1 MADIL
6 LKDDYR
12 LANCCNPQP
21 GDSLIGFLKYDSPLI
36 SVHKQGCI
44 NLAKIEPDRLIALA
58 WDEIVMDKTERPI
71 SESDDFTALDK
82 TDFDILKHHKD
93 MGNDYAAVVAK
104 MTGIDRKTVFDR
116 HKKLRDLGLLKRVE
130 PLMMQYRKG
139 IVKGKWIKH
148 RNHTYYE
155 LTPRGEEIID
165 YCLSER
171 GEA

>member
-1 MADIL
+1 MAAL
-6 LKDDYR
+6 PLKDDYR
-12 LANCCNPQP
+12 LANCCKPQP

-36 SVHKQGCI
+36 SVHKKGCS
-44 NLAKIEPDRLIALA
+44 NLAKIEPDRLIALT
-58 WDEIVMDKTERPI
+58 WDEITLDKTEQPI
-71 SESDDFTALDK
+71 PECDDFTPLDK
-82 TDFDILKHHKD
+82 TDFEILRHHKD

-104 MTGIDRKTVFDR
+104 MTGIDRQAVFDR

-155 LTPRGEEIID
+155 LTARGEEIID
-165 YCLSER
+165 YYLRER